1 MFPTPTEIYPEHM
14 EKQVIR
20 RQHLQER
27 SVKTSK
33 KHNTIMN
40 KILAKQKEGNRKL
53 VEKKKTNLGELEL
66 MQRTITTKTVYIE
79 QLETMC
85 NSNHQ
90 SQGTAAAQQES
101 AKITA
106 ALVQVKLPPDLLA
119 KSKAKVKM
127 IQLIKSSLTKL
138 LGLWK
143 LNTAQGMYALRQ
155 EAHKLVAVEI
165 KLKKLSLD
173 QETSGMK
180 ETSGMNKIVDADVS
194 GMT

>member
-1 MFPTPTEIYPEHM
+1 
-14 EKQVIR
+14 
-20 RQHLQER
+20 
-27 SVKTSK
+27 
-33 KHNTIMN
+33 
-40 KILAKQKEGNRKL
+40 
-53 VEKKKTNLGELEL
+53 
-66 MQRTITTKTVYIE
+66 
-79 QLETMC
+79 MC

-127 IQLIKSSLTKL
+127 TQLIKSSLTKL

>member
-1 MFPTPTEIYPEHM
+1 MFPTPTEIYPEHI

-20 RQHLQER
+20 RQDLQER

-33 KHNTIMN
+33 KHNMILN
-40 KILAKQKEGNRKL
+40 KMLSKEKEADRKV
-53 VEKKKTNLGELEL
+53 VEKKRANLEQLEL
-66 MQRTITTKTVYIE
+66 MQRTVTSKNVYIE

-101 AKITA
+101 AKITS

-143 LNTAQGMYALRQ
+143 LNNAQGMYALRQ
-155 EAHKLVAVEI
+155 EAHRLVAVEI

-173 QETSGMK
+173 QEIFGMK
-180 ETSGMNKIVDADVS
+180 DMSRMN
-194 GMT
+194 